1 MWDWLENLLEIMG
14 RYGFPLVAA
23 SLFFIVMLLTIRN
36 LWREYCR
43 LSERH
48 YDLLVETS
56 RLAEQSAAESE
67 LVRQTFDAALH
78 HLSDIRK
85 KLGILIEELNRD
97 QDK

>member
-1 MWDWLENLLEIMG
+1 MWNWLETLLDIMS

-23 SLFFIVMLLTIRN
+23 ALFFVVILLTIRN

-56 RLAEQSAAESE
+56 RLAEQSAAEAE
-67 LVRQTFDAALH
+67 LVRQTFDAALA

-85 KLGILIEELNRD
+85 KLAILIEELSHREE
-97 QDK
+97 K